1 MTSIALLVGTTAC
14 SNDNPP
20 EETPSSEQT
29 PAAVD
34 TPSSE
39 VSTVTPTEVISR
51 LSGAGYTCGRD
62 GDYAICTTGAVAVWV
77 LTGNHTRPP
86 VVSLHSEGSADV
98 AAAAIGKVLPQALEL
113 AQVSPAQPMVD
124 WFGEQADETAA
135 QTTEGDWQ
143 IDWSVEVD
151 SEEPGAH
158 LSLMDKLCTANCQAE

>member
-1 MTSIALLVGTTAC
+1 LTSIALLVGTTAC
-14 SNDNPP
+14 SSDNPSD
-20 EETPSSEQT
+20 ETPAAET

-34 TPSSE
+34 TPSSA

-51 LSGAGYTCGRD
+51 LSGAGYSCGRD

-86 VVSLHSEGSADV
+86 VVSLHSEGPAST

-113 AQVSPAQPMVD
+113 AQVSPAQPIVD
-124 WFGEQADETAA
+124 WFGEQADKTSA